1 MGQVEQLRKELEA
14 ERLQKIEAQREL
26 AGLKTEINALNQT
39 IKHLQPSAS
48 PSILKA
54 LYVPA
59 PAPKEPKFV

>member
-26 AGLKTEINALNQT
+26 ASLKTEINALNQT
-39 IKHLQPSAS
+39 IKHLQPSVL

-59 PAPKEPKFV
+59 PAS